1 MNILTIAY
9 YTVKRYSRNII
20 AIFAFI
26 LAPILIISILTGS
39 TEYKSYENINV
50 QEIQSEIS
58 NIHIDKKDNNKS
70 NLKAFLIDINK
81 GTINKNLKISIACTL
96 FFLFYG
102 GLLMSY
108 SIIDDLKSNV
118 HIRIKSS
125 SVSFIENFMGKF
137 LGNILILIICAFIDV
152 LIIKY
157 GLNINW
163 NGNYF
168 IIFLSLILFLI
179 IVNSIGII
187 ITVFFKNIY
196 ICALIFFAFNY
207 SMVFPIMVNA
217 FNPNKSEIIDIM
229 SNLSF
234 HNYVYKT
241 ILADI
246 SNNIVLLQSS
256 MTTLIVISIILFSMA
271 LISGRRILR

>member
-207 SMVFPIMVNA
+207 FMFFPIMVNA

-229 SNLSF
+229 INLSF
-234 HNYVYKT
+234 HNYVYKS

-246 SNNIVLLQSS
+246 SNNIILLQNS
-256 MTTLIVISIILFSMA
+256 MTILIVITIILFSVS
-271 LISGRRILR
+271 LIAGRRILR

>member
-26 LAPILIISILTGS
+26 LAPILIISILTGA
-39 TEYKSYENINV
+39 TEYKSYENTNA

-70 NLKAFLIDINK
+70 NLKVFLIDINK

-96 FFLFYG
+96 LFLFYG
-102 GLLMSY
+102 GLLISY
-108 SIIDDLKSNV
+108 SIINDLKSNV

-125 SVSFIENFMGKF
+125 AVSFIENFMGKF

-157 GLNINW
+157 GLNIDW

-168 IIFLSLILFLI
+168 IIFLSLILFLS

-217 FNPNKSEIIDIM
+217 FNPNKSKIIDIM

-234 HNYVYKT
+234 HNYVYKA

-246 SNNIVLLQSS
+246 SNNIVLLENS
-256 MTTLIVISIILFSMA
+256 MTILIVITIILFSVA
-271 LISGRRILR
+271 LIAGRRILR